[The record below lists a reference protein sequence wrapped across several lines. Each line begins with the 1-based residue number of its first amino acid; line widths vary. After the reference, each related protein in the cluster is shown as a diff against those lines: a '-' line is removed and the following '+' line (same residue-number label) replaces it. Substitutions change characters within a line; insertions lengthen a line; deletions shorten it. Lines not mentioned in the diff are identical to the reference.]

1 MKISKPVFLLA
12 GAGLGLTLV
21 YSQQSSSDNSTKAQ
35 QILRQ
40 KIAELNNP
48 SSAPAST
55 PPGSLSPEARAKAQK
70 ILDEKLHQAANGQ
83 KPAAPAPNTE
93 AQSKAEQA
101 LQQKL
106 NELRAGTA
114 SRPETTA
121 DAQQILRQ
129 KIAELN
135 SAPQPAAAPP
145 VSPAPVVKAKP
156 APAPKPA
163 EPQIAVTVQP
173 KPVEPQKTVAVQ
185 PKPAPP
191 KKAVTV
197 QAKPAVVQVRPAP
210 VVSQPPPEKTAEV
223 KVAEKIDSVP
233 STPAPTLTPELDA
246 KAREVLRMKIAE
258 SRAQAPAQVE
268 QPAPGAQ
275 AAAQAALN
283 QNEAELK
290 AGVTPDTTEQTR
302 ILRLKIAES
311 RGIIS
316 HEEATTSSAPVV
328 SAARATPAVGA
339 SPVMFQSSN
348 KVGLARLNE
357 LTELYK
363 ADRITPAEYH
373 HERAKIVAS
382 L

>member
-1 MKISKPVFLLA
+1 MKISKLVFLSA

-21 YSQQSSSDNSTKAQ
+21 YSQQSSSDSSSKAQ

-48 SSAPAST
+48 TAAPASAA
-55 PPGSLSPEARAKAQK
+55 PGSLSPEARSKAQK
-70 ILDEKLHQAANGQ
+70 ILDEKLHQANNGQ
-83 KPAAPAPNTE
+83 KPAAPAPGTE

-106 NELRAGTA
+106 NELHAGTP

-135 SAPQPAAAPP
+135 SAPQPTAIPP
-145 VSPAPVVKAKP
+145 ASPKPVVKAKP
-156 APAPKPA
+156 APAPKP
-163 EPQIAVTVQP
+163 
-173 KPVEPQKTVAVQ
+173 VEPQKAVAIQ
-185 PKPAPP
+185 PKPTAPQ
-191 KKAVTV
+191 KTVTV
-197 QAKPAVVQVRPAP
+197 QAKPAVVQVKPAP
-210 VVSQPPPEKTAEV
+210 VASQPPRQNQV

-233 STPAPTLTPELDA
+233 STPAATLSPELDA

-268 QPAPGAQ
+268 QPAP
-275 AAAQAALN
+275 AAQATAQTVPN

-290 AGVTPDTTEQTR
+290 AGVAPDTTEQTR

-311 RGIIS
+311 RGIIT
-316 HEEATTSSAPVV
+316 HEEAATSSAPVV
-328 SAARATPAVGA
+328 SAQRATPAIGTL
-339 SPVMFQSSN
+339 PVTFQSSN

-363 ADRITPAEYH
+363 ADRITPSEYH